1 MTGSVA
7 GGPVMTAGGPLMV
20 AGGLVVMARGRRKV
34 VEVVENCNL
43 QRC

>member
-1 MTGSVA
+1 VTGSVA
-7 GGPVMTAGGPLMV
+7 GGPVTTARGPLMV

-43 QRC
+43 HRC